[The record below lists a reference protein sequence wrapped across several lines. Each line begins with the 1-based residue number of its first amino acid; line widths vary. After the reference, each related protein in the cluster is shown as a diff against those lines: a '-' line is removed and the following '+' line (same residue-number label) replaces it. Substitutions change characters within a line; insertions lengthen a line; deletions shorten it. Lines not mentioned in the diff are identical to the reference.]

1 MLLPTKPSSFMG
13 WSMAGSAL
21 LTERERPGLAGERA
35 LILIATDH
43 VPAELYESTLWRSE
57 QELIVWRPRHYCLK
71 NGTTHET
78 AF

>member
-1 MLLPTKPSSFMG
+1 MG
-13 WSMAGSAL
+13 WSMARSAL

-43 VPAELYESTLWRSE
+43 VPAELYEKHPLAFSE